1 MITRSRQAY
10 NELHSRAATAHHDD
24 MLIHEVDI
32 LVPSQIVKHDSFVQ
46 VQPRDTRNLWG
57 GERSI
62 GGDEYIRLDLDYFLG
77 DCILCGDEV
86 RLRFLSPIRS
96 LPFGVKPDRVP
107 QFYMSTI

>member
-1 MITRSRQAY
+1 
-10 NELHSRAATAHHDD
+10 